1 MTRTAPSR
9 REVLLGSA
17 TAGGVLALTGIA
29 AGPRPGGLGPGQGD
43 PSLLEALAPGL
54 DGHHRVSA
62 AVLDDGPN
70 GPVRFAGFG
79 SDEHTEFEIGSV
91 SKTFTGALLMEA
103 IDRGEVTLA
112 TTVAEILGDRA
123 AGSAIAE
130 VTLAELAS
138 HSSGLPRLPLGR
150 LIASVPGILLRRDR
164 YTGVSADEVIN
175 SALRASV
182 DGRGQYEYSNLG
194 ISLLGH
200 LLAAVAGTTW
210 RELLEQRLLDP
221 LGLADTHAPDGPDS
235 LQPEAPT
242 GRTASGLSAGA
253 WTNPGYGPSSTMRS
267 TAADLSAYLRS
278 MMDGSNPGAAG
289 LDPTLELSSAGSI
302 AITWHL
308 RDHGKQRIISHNGMT
323 GGFASYCGWNR
334 DTGRAVV
341 LLTATAL
348 APEEL
353 GADFLEG
360 RVDL

>member
-1 MTRTAPSR
+1 MTRTPPSR
-9 REVLLGSA
+9 REVLLASA
-17 TAGGVLALTGIA
+17 AAGGVLALTGIA

-43 PSLLEALAPGL
+43 QSLLEALAPGL
-54 DGHHRVSA
+54 GGHHRVSA
-62 AVLDDGPN
+62 AVLDDGPD

-79 SDEHTEFEIGSV
+79 ADEHTEFEIGSV

-103 IDRGEVTLA
+103 VARDEVTLA

-123 AGSAIAE
+123 AGSDAAE

-150 LIASVPGILLRRDR
+150 LIASLPGLILRRDP
-164 YTGVSADEVIN
+164 YTGVSPGDVID

-182 DGRGQYEYSNLG
+182 DGRGEYEYSNLG

-200 LLAAVAGTTW
+200 LLGTVAGATW
-210 RELLEQRLLDP
+210 RELLDRRLLHP
-221 LGLADTHAPDGPDS
+221 LGLADTFAPGGPGS
-235 LQPEAPT
+235 LEAEAPA

-267 TAADLSAYLRS
+267 TAADLSAHLRS

-289 LDPTLELSSAGSI
+289 LDPVLELSSTSSV

-308 RDHGKQRIISHNGMT
+308 RDHGGQRIISHNGMT
-323 GGFASYCGWNR
+323 GGFASFCGWNR

-353 GADFLEG
+353 GAGFLEG